1 MHNDKRRLIK
11 HALLL
16 SAMSLL
22 PFSLIGQA
30 QAAETVKVGIIHS
43 LTGTMAISEASV
55 VTPRNWPSMKST
67 PAVAYWARPSNQSS
81 KTVPVTGRPSP
92 RRRASCWKTTRSQ

>member
-16 SAMSLL
+16 GAISLL
-22 PFSLIGQA
+22 PFSLIGEA

-55 VTPRNWPSMKST
+55 VDATPKSSPSKRST
-67 PAVAYWARPSNQSS
+67 PVA
-81 KTVPVTGRPSP
+81 G
-92 RRRASCWKTTRSQ
+92 